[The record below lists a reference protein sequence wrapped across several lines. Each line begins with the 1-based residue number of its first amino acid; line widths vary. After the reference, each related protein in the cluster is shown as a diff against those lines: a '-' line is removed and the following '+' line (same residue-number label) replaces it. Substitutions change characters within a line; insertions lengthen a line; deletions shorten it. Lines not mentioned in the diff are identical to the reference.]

1 MRKKS
6 IVHDDPITFEV
17 VRSDLYA
24 ICEEMKSVMMRAS
37 FSPLLSLS
45 ADLSCAILD
54 HRGDV
59 VAQGNDIPVHL
70 GAMPFSAKGILE
82 SFALDSWKPGDAVL
96 SNDPYS
102 GGSHL
107 PDMTLL
113 SPIFDASSVVGFS
126 ASRVHWP
133 DVGGSAAGSSSVTDE
148 IVKEG
153 IRVPPVKII
162 KAGEPDRGLWTLLFA
177 NVRVP
182 HDRVGDF
189 QAQIACNARGVER
202 VSEQITRYGGAQM
215 RRIFSETQDQSQHMI
230 NTILDKIPDG
240 TYRAVHHLDGD
251 GFTEDAGN
259 GPFGISVMIEKR
271 ARRLC
276 FDFTGTDKQAKG
288 PINSP
293 FAVTAS
299 VCYYTMLALAGGA
312 VPPNSGAYR
321 GIEVVAPEGSLVNP
335 VYPAPVVA
343 GNTETSNRM
352 VDVLLDALAPAI
364 PERAVAGSYGCAGVF
379 ALGGWDAVRGGRFVH
394 YETIGGGMGASAQ
407 GPGIDGHRV
416 HMGNTMNL
424 PCEAIE
430 ASMPL
435 RIDAYELIDES
446 GGAGRYAG
454 GRGVCKVIRALT
466 DDVEFSLLYE
476 RGLHPAPGMLGGE
489 AGRCAR
495 VAMEHGDGTKT
506 ALSSKTVGCRLMKG
520 EGLWIETAGGG
531 GWGEPHESDD

>member
-1 MRKKS
+1 
-6 IVHDDPITFEV
+6 
-17 VRSDLYA
+17 
-24 ICEEMKSVMMRAS
+24 
-37 FSPLLSLS
+37 
-45 ADLSCAILD
+45 
-54 HRGDV
+54 
-59 VAQGNDIPVHL
+59 
-70 GAMPFSAKGILE
+70 
-82 SFALDSWKPGDAVL
+82 
-96 SNDPYS
+96 
-102 GGSHL
+102 
-107 PDMTLL
+107 L

-495 VAMEHGDGTKT
+495 FAMEHVDGTKT

>member
-495 VAMEHGDGTKT
+495 FAMEHVDGTKT

-531 GWGEPHESDD
+531 GWGEPHGSDD

>member
-82 SFALDSWKPGDAVL
+82 SFELDSWKPGDAVL

-430 ASMPL
+430 ASLPL

-495 VAMEHGDGTKT
+495 FAMEHVDGTKT
-506 ALSSKTVGCRLMKG
+506 ALSSKTVGCRLMNG
-520 EGLWIETAGGG
+520 EALWIETAGGG

>member
-6 IVHDDPITFEV
+6 IVHDDPIAFEV

-45 ADLSCAILD
+45 ADLSCAILA
-54 HRGDV
+54 HKGDV

-162 KAGEPDRGLWTLLFA
+162 KAGEPDQGLWTLLFA

-202 VSEQITRYGGAQM
+202 VSKQITRYGGAQM
-215 RRIFSETQDQSQHMI
+215 RRIFSETQDQSERMI

-240 TYRAVHHLDGD
+240 KYRAVHHLDGD

-259 GPFGISVMIEKR
+259 GPFGISVMIVKR
-271 ARRLC
+271 AR
-276 FDFTGTDKQAKG
+276 
-288 PINSP
+288 
-293 FAVTAS
+293 
-299 VCYYTMLALAGGA
+299 
-312 VPPNSGAYR
+312 
-321 GIEVVAPEGSLVNP
+321 
-335 VYPAPVVA
+335 
-343 GNTETSNRM
+343 
-352 VDVLLDALAPAI
+352 
-364 PERAVAGSYGCAGVF
+364 
-379 ALGGWDAVRGGRFVH
+379 
-394 YETIGGGMGASAQ
+394 
-407 GPGIDGHRV
+407 
-416 HMGNTMNL
+416 
-424 PCEAIE
+424 
-430 ASMPL
+430 
-435 RIDAYELIDES
+435 
-446 GGAGRYAG
+446 
-454 GRGVCKVIRALT
+454 
-466 DDVEFSLLYE
+466 
-476 RGLHPAPGMLGGE
+476 
-489 AGRCAR
+489 
-495 VAMEHGDGTKT
+495 
-506 ALSSKTVGCRLMKG
+506 
-520 EGLWIETAGGG
+520 
-531 GWGEPHESDD
+531 

>member
-162 KAGEPDRGLWTLLFA
+162 NAGKSDRGLWTLLFA

-189 QAQIACNARGVER
+189 QAQIACNALVVER
-202 VSEQITRYGGAQM
+202 VSKQITRYGGAQM
-215 RRIFSETQDQSQHMI
+215 RLIFSETQDQRQHMI
-230 NTILDKIPDG
+230 NTMLDKIPDG

-259 GPFGISVMIEKR
+259 GPFGISVIIEKR
-271 ARRLC
+271 ARGLC

-299 VCYYTMLALAGGA
+299 VCYYTVLALADGA

-343 GNTETSNRM
+343 GNTETANRM

-364 PERAVAGSYGCAGVF
+364 PERAVAGSYGCAGVL

-435 RIDAYELIDES
+435 RIDAYELIEGS
-446 GGAGRYAG
+446 GGEGRNAG
-454 GRGVCKVIRALT
+454 GRGVCK
-466 DDVEFSLLYE
+466 S
-476 RGLHPAPGMLGGE
+476 
-489 AGRCAR
+489 
-495 VAMEHGDGTKT
+495 
-506 ALSSKTVGCRLMKG
+506 
-520 EGLWIETAGGG
+520 
-531 GWGEPHESDD
+531 